1 MRFSEGRASY
11 LAHLI
16 VNTLR
21 QEGLA
26 DIENER
32 HVLMEIKRVLGE
44 EQQVDAR
51 LDALVRRKIASL
63 SRQVPPGSREWDVL
77 YRQYFAEET
86 RKLKPG
92 GA

>member
-1 MRFSEGRASY
+1 MRFSEGRQSH

-32 HVLMEIKRVLGE
+32 HVLMEIKRVL
-44 EQQVDAR
+44 EQDHVTDDRVDIA
-51 LDALVRRKIASL
+51 VRRKIATL
-63 SRQVPPGSREWDVL
+63 SRSVPPGSREWEVL
-77 YRQYFAEET
+77 YRQYYEEER